1 MRIEHQRRL
10 RVAAGLTV
18 AGIVITVIFF
28 EVFLKVGPVH
38 FRIHRDQ
45 LAQIVELAP
54 AERLEPGMGMEM
66 VFVDGQLRPNDS
78 SWRRDESV
86 TLLRRRDGRFFVTI
100 HQPGYTR
107 TQGYVYAEDPA
118 VTQVTT
124 GGFPYVESTDFERV
138 DDRWWS
144 YVRHKY

>member
-1 MRIEHQRRL
+1 M
-10 RVAAGLTV
+10 AAALTATAIAV
-18 AGIVITVIFF
+18 TVILF

-38 FRIHRDQ
+38 YRIHRDQ
-45 LAQIVELAP
+45 LARIVELAL
-54 AERLEPGMGMEM
+54 AERLEPGMVMDG
-66 VFVDGQLRPNDS
+66 VFVDGQLRPS
-78 SWRRDESV
+78 DESSGHDV
-86 TLLRRRDGRFFVTI
+86 SVHMVRRRDGRFFATI
-100 HQPGYTR
+100 GQPGYTR

-118 VTQVTT
+118 VTQITT